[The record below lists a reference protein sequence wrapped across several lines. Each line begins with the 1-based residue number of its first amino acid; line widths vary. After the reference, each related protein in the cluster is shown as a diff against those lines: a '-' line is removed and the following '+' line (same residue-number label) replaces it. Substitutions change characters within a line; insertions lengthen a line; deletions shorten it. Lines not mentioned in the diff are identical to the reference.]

1 MESNGSKMA
10 VFEQNSTDP
19 SLCKDLSAP
28 DFSDTAVKVS
38 LIAILILSFF
48 GNSTVCIIVSRHYQ
62 LHTIT
67 NAFLVNMAVIHLL
80 FALLSIPPYL
90 RLSSNSSSLQTE
102 KWLCVLIG
110 FTFKWFAALSH
121 LALTLVAIERYYV
134 VNNAGRKNFS
144 AKATGRL
151 IFATCL
157 WTLIFA
163 ITWTVFEGSAINCQA
178 SSLFTSILPCFPLLS
193 DQTAVTS
200 RVLNIIYILTSFL
213 MPMALM
219 AGSFLKMSKTLW
231 TSSHGIRPMG
241 VGNLKT
247 IRFGAEIKTTRTLL
261 FIFILHIC
269 CWLPICTVS
278 FYASSKQQ
286 TDRSQLDK
294 LKLVS
299 VCMAFGSS
307 CINPLMYAFRNPRFS
322 IIFRKR
328 SKQRNHKRRV
338 QFHRNQEQ
346 LNGQTTKA
354 ISWAKMS
361 QSVFVIDASK
371 SDETLTTSSF

>member
-1 MESNGSKMA
+1 MA
-10 VFEQNSTDP
+10 VFEQNSTDL
-19 SLCKDLSAP
+19 SLCKDLSP

-38 LIAILILSFF
+38 LIAILILSVF

-80 FALLSIPPYL
+80 FALLSIPPCL

-102 KWLCVLIG
+102 TWLCVLIG
-110 FTFKWFAALSH
+110 FAFKWFAALSH

-134 VNNAGRKNFS
+134 VNNAGRKHFS
-144 AKATGRL
+144 VKATGKL

-157 WTLIFA
+157 GTLIFA
-163 ITWTVFEGSAINCQA
+163 ITWTVFEGSTINCQA
-178 SSLFTSILPCFPLLS
+178 SSLFTSILPCFPLLT
-193 DQTAVTS
+193 DQTAAT
-200 RVLNIIYILTSFL
+200 RVLNIIYILMCFL
-213 MPMALM
+213 IPMALM

-231 TSSHGIRPMG
+231 TSSHGIRPVG

-261 FIFILHIC
+261 FIFILHLC
-269 CWLPICTVS
+269 CWLPICAVS
-278 FYASSKQQ
+278 LYLSSKQQ
-286 TDRSQLDK
+286 QTDRPQLDK

-338 QFHRNQEQ
+338 QFRRNQEKVS
-346 LNGQTTKA
+346 GQTTKA

-361 QSVFVIDASK
+361 QGVFVIDASK